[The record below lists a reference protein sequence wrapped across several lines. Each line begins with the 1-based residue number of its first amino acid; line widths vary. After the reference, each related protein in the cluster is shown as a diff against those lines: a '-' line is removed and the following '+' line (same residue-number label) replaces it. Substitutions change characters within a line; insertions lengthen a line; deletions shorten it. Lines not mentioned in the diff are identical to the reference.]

1 MSVVPSDFMPIGY
14 HSLYCDGLSPDAKF
28 PRERYPKLR
37 QAIDIREDGQNI
49 QWFHPR
55 RATVEE
61 LSDIHDVGYILR
73 FLSGTLS
80 PKEKRQI
87 GLRPWTDDIVERTLR
102 LTGGTIQCVESV
114 LNQEDAKSAGGIMHV
129 SNTIRDIAYSTTL
142 RLRP

>member
-1 MSVVPSDFMPIGY
+1 MAIEVYQLRGLSKLIHQTVSVRTTAVCILYTNVRCPSDFMPIGY

-73 FLSGTLS
+73 FSAEPSLQKKSGKLDCVHGQMIS
-80 PKEKRQI
+80 SKE
-87 GLRPWTDDIVERTLR
+87 PF
-102 LTGGTIQCVESV
+102 
-114 LNQEDAKSAGGIMHV
+114 V
-129 SNTIRDIAYSTTL
+129 SL
-142 RLRP
+142 EEPFMC